1 MSSITPIDGTSP
13 TNIPQKKSSF
23 NSVKV
28 TGYASLGFG
37 IASAVAGTRKKIKLH
52 KYFAYIALLAAVVHT
67 GLIEWYHF
75 NKKKK

>member
-1 MSSITPIDGTSP
+1 MSSITPINGTSS
-13 TNIPQKKSSF
+13 TNISQKKSSF

-37 IASAVAGTRKKIKLH
+37 IASAIAGTKKKIKLH
-52 KYFAYIALLAAVVHT
+52 KYFAYIALLAAIVHT